1 MKLTK
6 NISRSEKRQ
15 QKELS
20 TKEFQKLD
28 IAKRLNKVIR
38 LYFQKCTSGVLYKN
52 NKMNFAAWNSVKT
65 VILDNFNVNDLV
77 VVYEYLKTIE
87 FESMSI
93 YKVLYLAEQF
103 RKKQIN
109 KVGKEQLKQLKVS
122 TYKEFSLDDFI

>member
-15 QKELS
+15 QKELP

-28 IAKRLNKVIR
+28 IAKRLNKVIC
-38 LYFQKCTSGVLYKN
+38 LYFQKCTCGVLYKN
-52 NKMNFAAWNSVKT
+52 NKMNFAAWNRVKT

-109 KVGKEQLKQLKVS
+109 KVGKEQLKQLKAS
-122 TYKEFSLDDFI
+122 PYKEFSLDDFI

>member
-1 MKLTK
+1 
-6 NISRSEKRQ
+6 
-15 QKELS
+15 
-20 TKEFQKLD
+20 
-28 IAKRLNKVIR
+28 
-38 LYFQKCTSGVLYKN
+38 
-52 NKMNFAAWNSVKT
+52 MNFAAWNSVKT